1 MASFIKALLLVV
13 VAEMGDKTQLLAMAM
28 VSKYKAKQVLLGV
41 LIATILNHA
50 LAVAVGSYLNSVIPM
65 DLVKIIAAVSFLAF
79 VLWTIRGDKLDDE
92 ENKKVRF
99 GPIVTVAIAFFLAE
113 MGDKTQL
120 MTITIAAEN
129 QQPIFILMGTTV
141 GMLIADSIGILGG
154 AWMCKHVPDIYI
166 KWVAGVI
173 FIFFGTLTLYNSV
186 PTAFLGPLYIV
197 LYLALMGLLIYLF
210 GVKFAY
216 FGQAC
221 DIAISRKDD
230 LLDIESEEEI
240 KKRA

>member
-50 LAVAVGSYLNSVIPM
+50 LAVAVGSYLSSVIPM

-79 VLWTIRGDKLDDE
+79 GLWTIRGDKLDDE
-92 ENKKVRF
+92 ENKKVKF

-141 GMLIADSIGILGG
+141 GMLIADGIGILGG